1 MQEIWL
7 RIEAWLRTNAPEHL
21 DILASGASDV
31 QISELEALLSIQLPE
46 DIKSSYRI
54 HNGQTSYDYGLING
68 CEFLSLERIKDEW
81 QIWKGLL
88 DSGTFQDEDGQDQG
102 CEPDLGVCNVWW
114 SSKWI
119 PLTYDG
125 CGNHDCLDLA
135 PAEGGNI
142 GQIISMWHDAPERK
156 ILASSFRDWLQN
168 YAEELEHSSLKSNL

>member
-7 RIEAWLRTNAPEHL
+7 KIEAWLRANAPEHL

-31 QISELEALLSIQLPE
+31 QISELEAILSIQLPE
-46 DIKSSYRI
+46 DVKSSYRI

-102 CEPDLGVCNVWW
+102 CEPDLGICNVWW

-119 PLTYDG
+119 P
-125 CGNHDCLDLA
+125 
-135 PAEGGNI
+135 
-142 GQIISMWHDAPERK
+142 
-156 ILASSFRDWLQN
+156 
-168 YAEELEHSSLKSNL
+168 